1 MSSFHHE
8 FRLERLILEKPEDM
22 RYKVH
27 YLNEWP
33 YSHIGIIKT
42 PYIVGTGTLI
52 SPNIIMTCAHI
63 IYHTTIP
70 SKIQFFCPLKSND
83 SDFKMGVF
91 KAKNYFIPQNF
102 KIDDPQP
109 NPNDWAFLYLE
120 NDSKLEKFSRKI
132 KPMQLKVLDDDRAK
146 YPISLVGYPGD
157 KKGQM
162 YETCG
167 EIHECF
173 KHHFSY
179 KLDTTTGQSGS
190 PLLAR
195 IEGEVFLIGIHQSSD
210 LFIER
215 KNGFVVNQYTNK
227 NWGVRI
233 NDEIKRQ
240 ALMFERK
247 EQQILNNNIQKYM
260 FKEEKIQRG
269 SEGCIFF
276 FILGI
281 YFLFS

>member
-1 MSSFHHE
+1 MTSFHHE

-70 SKIQFFCPLKSND
+70 SKIQFFCPLKTQD
-83 SDFKMGVF
+83 SDSMGVF
-91 KAKNYFIPQNF
+91 KATNYFIPKNF

-109 NPNDWAFLYLE
+109 NPNDWALLYIE
-120 NDSKLEKFSRKI
+120 KDPKLEKLLRKI
-132 KPMQLKVLDDDRAK
+132 KPIQLKVLDDDRAK

-162 YETCG
+162 FEACG

-173 KHHFSY
+173 KSHFSY

-195 IEGEVFLIGIHQSSD
+195 IEGEIFLIGIHQSSD
-210 LFIER
+210 LFIE
-215 KNGFVVNQYTNK
+215 KNNGFVVNQYTNK
-227 NWGVRI
+227 NWGIRI
-233 NDEIKRQ
+233 NDEMKKQIQ
-240 ALMFERK
+240 GFEK
-247 EQQILNNNIQKYM
+247 KQEQSECNRIEKYL

-269 SEGCIFF
+269 NEGCINFF
-276 FILGI
+276 DKIN
-281 YFLFS
+281 